1 MQRIDAKYSQLTSK
15 LVAAA
20 NLPPE
25 EKAEIEK
32 QVKEREAYLM
42 PLLHQVAVHFADLHD
57 TPERMLEK
65 GCISVSFHV
74 VLVFCEL
81 LSIHRLSISCAL
93 SPQEIVPW
101 RKSRKI
107 LYMRLKRVLLE
118 NRILKDLMEVKTDLS
133 DGQAKAMLR
142 RWFIE
147 DQGEME
153 VCSQIPSRD
162 VFFGPSSLPLPKV
175 YGRIFTIVLLFHSR
189 RINGRTMRSWQVGLN
204 LK

>member
-1 MQRIDAKYSQLTSK
+1 MQRVDSKYSQLTSK

-65 GCISVSFHV
+65 GCISVSSHV
-74 VLVFCEL
+74 LISFCRL
-81 LSIHRLSISCAL
+81 CSILSLSMPSAF
-93 SPQEIVPW
+93 SSQEIVPW

-153 VCSQIPSRD
+153 VCSQFPSVD
-162 VFFGPSSLPLPKV
+162 IFLSPSSLTLWKV
-175 YGRIFTIVLLFHSR
+175 SGRILPLFSSLFSG
-189 RINGRTMRSWQVGLN
+189 I
-204 LK
+204 